1 MKVSSFTL
9 AQDAIDEITLLIER
23 NQSKC
28 STLKHK
34 LTTMLTSSHEN
45 ETFKITNQFLF
56 DLSFDLRTVLT
67 MLDRLKVQNNHINAE
82 LRSADAT
89 IAELNAKVAST
100 QSNAYALDCALN
112 EATRRN
118 TQLNAVNQSN
128 QNYIEELLLKLKL
141 NNSNCNCSCCCCGGK
156 YQQRQY
162 TSFCND
168 SDCVGKNRSMISTTY
183 EYDDM
188 NVSVLKGGRCWN
200 GVGSGNGSG
209 DRKLNFDYDVDGVG
223 CYGGYVYKKRY
234 MDRDDNMN
242 TINNN
247 NNSYMNINMNN
258 SAIHNNN
265 NNVSGSCYYDN
276 LHLPLESN
284 RYKSVFGNKNYVPAD
299 MNNVGGGSGVMYEQP
314 QKDIAGANVDQQ
326 QQHIKPE
333 DDHDNND
340 NDNAKQ
346 NEHEQQQQQQQ
357 QDETLEHEDKP
368 QQQQQQPEVNVDD
381 DDVIRDTTSQTKI
394 NRVQKLVME
403 AFKDEDTVNKL
414 KQKLGDDFESKLTNA
429 NIDEDYLDKIEQA
442 LIEINQETLDSNAN
456 NNNNNI
462 VNSDKVSKRLLI
474 AQNAKTKKQQFKSPP
489 KDQMYYKAQLKKDIT
504 DKQYHYREYPRG
516 WTSSKDY
523 FVNNNT
529 GDGKMERSTMK
540 ITNVMK

>member
-1 MKVSSFTL
+1 MKVSSFTI
-9 AQDAIDEITLLIER
+9 AQDSIDEITLLVER

-34 LTTMLTSSHEN
+34 LTTMLTHEN
-45 ETFKITNQFLF
+45 ETFKLTNQFLF
-56 DLSFDLRTVLT
+56 DLSFDLRTILT
-67 MLDRLKVQNNHINAE
+67 MLDRLKVQNGHLGAE

-118 TQLNAVNQSN
+118 SQLTAVNKSN

-141 NNSNCNCSCCCCGGK
+141 NSCNCNCSCSCSCCGNK
-156 YQQRQY
+156 YPQRQY

-188 NVSVLKGGRCWN
+188 SVLKGGRSCTI
-200 GVGSGNGSG
+200 VG
-209 DRKLNFDYDVDGVG
+209 DRKLNFDYDVDSLN

-234 MDRDDNMN
+234 LGRDMDNTN
-242 TINNN
+242 TIN

-258 SAIHNNN
+258 SG
-265 NNVSGSCYYDN
+265 NNVSSSCYYDN
-276 LHLPLESN
+276 LPLESN
-284 RYKSVFGNKNYVPAD
+284 RYKSVFGNKNYVPD
-299 MNNVGGGSGVMYEQP
+299 VKGDNNVGAVVYEP
-314 QKDIAGANVDQQ
+314 QKEGANVNDEQQ
-326 QQHIKPE
+326 QQQIK
-333 DDHDNND
+333 
-340 NDNAKQ
+340 
-346 NEHEQQQQQQQ
+346 QQQQ
-357 QDETLEHEDKP
+357 QDEHDDDDAKEKEHINEEQQQQQHETNEHEDK
-368 QQQQQQPEVNVDD
+368 QQQQQNELLEVN
-381 DDVIRDTTSQTKI
+381 DDVITDNSSQNKI

-403 AFKDEDTVNKL
+403 AFKDEDTVNKM

-442 LIEINQETLDSNAN
+442 LIEINQETLDSNT

-462 VNSDKVSKRLLI
+462 NLIDSDNNNNNVPSEKVSKRLQI
-474 AQNAKTKKQQFKSPP
+474 AQNVKTKKQFKSPP
-489 KDQMYYKAQLKKDIT
+489 KDQMYYKAQLKRDIT
-504 DKQYHYREYPRG
+504 DKQYHYKEYPRG

-523 FVNNNT
+523 FVNNNSS
-529 GDGKMERSTMK
+529 DGKMERSTMK

>member
-34 LTTMLTSSHEN
+34 LTTMLTHEN
-45 ETFKITNQFLF
+45 ETFKLTNQFLF

-67 MLDRLKVQNNHINAE
+67 MLDRLKVQNGHLNTE

-183 EYDDM
+183 EYDD
-188 NVSVLKGGRCWN
+188 VSVLKGGRGWN
-200 GVGSGNGSG
+200 GVGSG
-209 DRKLNFDYDVDGVG
+209 DRKLNFDYDVDGIG

-234 MDRDDNMN
+234 TDDTNMN

-265 NNVSGSCYYDN
+265 VSGSCYYDN
-276 LHLPLESN
+276 LQLPLESN
-284 RYKSVFGNKNYVPAD
+284 RYKSVFGNKNYVPTD
-299 MNNVGGGSGVMYEQP
+299 MKGDNNVGSGSGVIYEP
-314 QKDIAGANVDQQ
+314 QKDNTSANVDQQ

-333 DDHDNND
+333 DDHDN
-340 NDNAKQ
+340 DNAKQ
-346 NEHEQQQQQQQ
+346 NEHVNDNVNINEQQQQQQ
-357 QDETLEHEDKP
+357 ESTLEHEDKP
-368 QQQQQQPEVNVDD
+368 QQQQQPEVNADD

-414 KQKLGDDFESKLTNA
+414 KQKLGDDFESKLTHA
-429 NIDEDYLDKIEQA
+429 NIDEAYLDKIEQA

-456 NNNNNI
+456 NNINL
-462 VNSDKVSKRLLI
+462 VDSDKLSKRLQI

-529 GDGKMERSTMK
+529 SDGKMERSTMK